1 MQNIEEL
8 FRSLARPAIRDLEP
22 YDASVSGN
30 PLIRVS
36 ANENNEGLPESVLTA
51 MRNALAEGNRYPDS
65 RNTSLREKLAARFS
79 LRPEQ
84 IITSGG
90 LDGLFTM
97 LGRAFL
103 DPGDEVV
110 CGECTFGV
118 YAETALIAG
127 ASVKTVPLGE
137 GYVQLPADFAAAV
150 GPATKMLFFC
160 NPNNPTGTLAEPASV
175 HEMLKKIPRR
185 VVVILDEAYLDFADA
200 DGDASF
206 KLLEEFPNLVICRT
220 FSKIF
225 ALAGLRIG
233 WAAAHPGLLDC
244 LYRVREPY
252 CVTAM
257 AEAGACAALDEVA
270 RLRRT
275 RTMVICER
283 DKLCTL
289 LLRLGVK
296 HIHSQTNFVM
306 IFPQERY
313 EPLSTAFIQSGIAVR
328 RLSLRGERVMRISV
342 GLPQENRQV
351 ERVLEE
357 IFA

>member
-1 MQNIEEL
+1 MQKTEEFL
-8 FRSLARPAIRDLEP
+8 RSLARPAIRDIEP
-22 YDASVSGN
+22 YDASVDGN

-36 ANENNEGLPESVLTA
+36 ANENNEGLPEPVLAA
-51 MRNALAEGNRYPDS
+51 MRNALTEGNRYPDS
-65 RNTSLREKLAARFS
+65 RSTSLRKKLAERFS

-84 IITSGG
+84 IITANG

-137 GYVQLPADFAAAV
+137 GYTQLPADFADAA

-160 NPNNPTGTLAEPASV
+160 NPNNPTGTLAEAAAV

-185 VVVILDEAYLDFADA
+185 AIVILDEAYLDFTDA
-200 DGDASF
+200 DGSASF

-225 ALAGLRIG
+225 ALAGLRVG
-233 WAAAHPGLLDC
+233 WAAAHPALLDC

-252 CVTAM
+252 CVTAVS
-257 AEAGACAALDEVA
+257 EAGAYAALEEEEH
-270 RLRRT
+270 LRKT
-275 RTMVICER
+275 RTMIAGER
-283 DKLCTL
+283 EKLCSL
-289 LLRLGVK
+289 LCRLGVK
-296 HIHSQTNFVM
+296 YIPSQTNFVM

-313 EPLSTAFIQSGIAVR
+313 DPLSAAFIQSGIAVR
-328 RLSLRGERVMRISV
+328 RLSLHGERVMRISV
-342 GLPQENRQV
+342 GLPEENRQV